1 MHPLRSTIT
10 ELPDRG
16 PASVRP
22 VRQQNPLWKRKLAA
36 VSRWLHIYLS
46 MFSFAV
52 LLFFAVTG
60 LTLNHAN
67 WFDGQERTT
76 QFKGAVDA
84 KWVKGDVAKLEIVEY
99 LRRVHHITGALHDFR
114 VDDSQLSVSFKGPGY
129 AADASIDRASGSYE
143 MAETRLGF
151 WAVINDLHKGRDSG
165 KAWGA
170 VIDISAVLMT
180 FVSLTGFALIF
191 FMLKRRFSGLLI
203 FSAGGA
209 VAMLAWWKWV
219 P

>member
-10 ELPDRG
+10 KSPDRS
-16 PASVRP
+16 PAP
-22 VRQQNPLWKRKLAA
+22 VRYNPLWKRKLAS

-67 WFDGQERTT
+67 WFDGQEHTR
-76 QFKGAVDA
+76 QFKGSIDR
-84 KWVKGDVAKLEIVEY
+84 KWVGKDVDKLEIVEH
-99 LRRVHHITGALHDFR
+99 LRSTHHITGALHDFR
-114 VDDSQLSVSFKGPGY
+114 VDDTQCSVAFKGPGY
-129 AADASIDRASGSYE
+129 AADASIDRETGSYE
-143 MAETRLGF
+143 MTETRMGF

-165 KAWGA
+165 AVWGM

-180 FVSLTGFALIF
+180 LVSITGFVLIF
-191 FMLKRRFSGLLI
+191 FLLKRRFSGLLI
-203 FSAGGA
+203 FSIGLA
-209 VAMLAWWKWV
+209 VIAAAWWKFV